1 MQKLQ
6 MQKLQMQENLSVLA
20 VTVLPLAHT
29 TAGQTTELGCTKHTG
44 QTAYPSVDGAHGV
57 TINFEILC
65 AVFLDEVGHFCQV
78 CHILP
83 GVRHLDITEAF
94 DRNLGQLGFASICQ
108 LASPG

>member
-1 MQKLQ
+1 MPRCREIARFGHDSIAPVH
-6 MQKLQMQENLSVLA
+6 M
-20 VTVLPLAHT
+20 AHT
-29 TAGQTTELGCTKHTG
+29 TAGQTAELGYPAQTG
-44 QTAYPSVDGAHGV
+44 GTAHPSVDGTHGV